1 MDRKRSMC
9 DTLAPMSA
17 TATATDLQPIKA
29 SVVTDLVDLVNV
41 NLAEAVTVALMACP
55 VCKGVG
61 IVGDPGEGSDTTCS
75 QCGGVGAI
83 EQFVFDMPK
92 LQAPRL
98 GRLIENWEYKQG
110 QLVPKFRS
118 KTQAFSMLVRV
129 LGLDKAVI
137 EVANAGT
144 FTDSL
149 SPEQRET
156 YLEQLKEL
164 AQAGA
169 LDG

>member
-1 MDRKRSMC
+1 MC
-9 DTLAPMSA
+9 DTLAPMSVS
-17 TATATDLQPIKA
+17 TTHTDLQPIKA
-29 SVVTDLVDLVNV
+29 SVVADLVDLVNV

-61 IVGDPGEGSDTTCS
+61 IVGDPGEGSDTTCAS
-75 QCGGVGAI
+75 CGGVGAI

-118 KTQAFSMLVRV
+118 KSAAMTQLIKV
-129 LGLDKAVI
+129 LGMDKAVI
-137 EVANAGT
+137 EVANST
-144 FTDSL
+144 SFSDSL
-149 SPEQRET
+149 SEEARTQ
-156 YLEQLKEL
+156 YIEQLKDL
-164 AQAGA
+164 AARGL

>member
-9 DTLAPMSA
+9 DTLGAMSVSAP
-17 TATATDLQPIKA
+17 ATDLQPIKA
-29 SVVTDLVDLVNV
+29 SVVADLIDLVNV

-129 LGLDKAVI
+129 LGLDKAVL
-137 EVANAGT
+137 EVTNGGSFVESMSA
-144 FTDSL
+144 
-149 SPEQRET
+149 EQREA
-156 YLEQLKEL
+156 YIAQVAEL
-164 AQAGA
+164 AKMGA